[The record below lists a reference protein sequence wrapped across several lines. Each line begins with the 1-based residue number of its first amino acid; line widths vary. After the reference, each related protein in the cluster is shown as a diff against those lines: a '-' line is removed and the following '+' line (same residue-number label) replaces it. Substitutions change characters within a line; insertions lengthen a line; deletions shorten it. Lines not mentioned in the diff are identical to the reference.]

1 MTTPLR
7 IAIAGLGT
15 VGAGT
20 VTLLQTHAE
29 DLTRRCGRP
38 IEIVAVSAR
47 QRARERKADLSRYRW
62 HDDPLALAGLEG
74 VDVVVELIGGSEG
87 TARKL
92 IEAAI
97 AKGKH
102 VVTANKALL
111 AHHGTG
117 LARAAE
123 AKGVSLCYEAAVA
136 GGIPIIKTLREG
148 LAGNRIDRV
157 YGILNGTCNY
167 ILTTMRETG
176 REFSEVL
183 ADAQRLGYAEA
194 DPSFDVDGI
203 DAAHKLAILAG
214 VAFGCEIN
222 LAGVHVEGIRQVS
235 AVDIAFAEELGFRI
249 KLLGIARPTSHG
261 IEQRVH
267 ACMVPLGTPI
277 AHVEGVYNAI
287 VTEGDF
293 VGRNLCEGRG
303 AGAGPTASAVVS
315 DLVDI
320 ARGRSQPTFSVP
332 AAELKKL
339 PVSPMTRHRGAYY
352 IRLMVVDK
360 PGVIADVAAALRDE
374 EVSLESMLQRAR
386 APGEAVPVVLTSHDT
401 EEAAMRRALDRIAAL
416 GSVVEPPHVIRIE
429 SL

>member
-1 MTTPLR
+1 MTAPLR

-20 VTLLQTHAE
+20 VKLLGTHAG
-29 DLTRRCGRP
+29 DLEKRCGRR
-38 IEIVAVSAR
+38 IEIVGVSAR
-47 QRARERKADLSRYRW
+47 NRARDRAVDVSAYRW
-62 HDDPLALAGLEG
+62 FDDALDLAELPE
-74 VDVVVELIGGSEG
+74 VDVVVELIGGADG
-87 TARKL
+87 KARGLLEK
-92 IEAAI
+92 AI
-97 AKGKH
+97 ARGKH

-111 AHHGTG
+111 AHRGTA
-117 LARAAE
+117 LARMAE
-123 AKGVSLCYEAAVA
+123 AKGVQLGYEAAVA

-167 ILTTMRETG
+167 ILTAMRETG
-176 REFSEVL
+176 RDFADVL

-203 DAAHKLAILAG
+203 DAAHKLSILSG
-214 VAFGCEIN
+214 VAFGCEIDF
-222 LAGVHVEGIRQVS
+222 AGVHVEGIRQVS
-235 AVDIAFAEELGFRI
+235 ALDIAFAGELGYRI
-249 KLLGIARPTSHG
+249 KLLGFARPTETG

-267 ACMVPLGTPI
+267 ACMVPVGTSI
-277 AHVEGVYNAI
+277 AHVEGVYNAV

-293 VGRNLCEGRG
+293 VGHNLCEGRG

-332 AAELKKL
+332 ATELRRL
-339 PVSPMTRHRGAYY
+339 PAAAMARHRGAYY

-360 PGVIADVAAALRDE
+360 PGVIADVAAALRDQ

-386 APGEAVPVVLTSHDT
+386 APGEAVPVVLTTHET
-401 EEAAMRRALDRIAAL
+401 EEAAMRRALDRIAL
-416 GSVVEPPHVIRIE
+416 LDSVAEPPHMIRIE
-429 SL
+429 AL